1 MGKIKNYKLINLKMK
16 KVISTNKAP
25 KAIGPYSQAIE
36 ANSTLYI
43 SGQLGINPETGT
55 LAEGI
60 EKQTEY
66 VLKNIRAILKDAGYS
81 YKNVVKCT
89 VLLNNMNNF
98 KVMNEVYGKFFNDHP
113 PARAAYEVVKLPLG
127 GLVEIEAIAV
137 KE

>member
-1 MGKIKNYKLINLKMK
+1 MK

-66 VLKNIRAILKDAGYS
+66 VLKNIGAILKDAGYS

>member
-1 MGKIKNYKLINLKMK
+1 M
-16 KVISTNKAP
+16 
-25 KAIGPYSQAIE
+25 GPYSQAIE

>member
-1 MGKIKNYKLINLKMK
+1 MK